1 VSAVR
6 PFKRKS
12 RVHRLLDSVV
22 DTLGVPDGVKSGVP
36 SKKPLTAGLIAAG
49 SLAGLTAA
57 SAHIS
62 ALRRHGT
69 GRG

>member
-1 VSAVR
+1 MAMR

-12 RVHRLLDSVV
+12 RVHRVLDSVA
-22 DTLGVPDGVKSGVP
+22 DSGVT

-57 SAHIS
+57 SARIS
-62 ALRRHGT
+62 SLRRQGT

>member
-1 VSAVR
+1 MR

-12 RVHRLLDSVV
+12 RADRILDSVAA
-22 DTLGVPDGVKSGVP
+22 
-36 SKKPLTAGLIAAG
+36 SKTPLKAGLVAAG

-57 SAHIS
+57 SARIS
-62 ALRRHGT
+62 ALRRQSA

>member
-1 VSAVR
+1 MR

-12 RVHRLLDSVV
+12 RVDRILDEI
-22 DTLGVPDGVKSGVP
+22 KAGVP
-36 SKKPLTAGLIAAG
+36 SKKPVKAGLVAAG

-57 SAHIS
+57 SARIS
-62 ALRRHGT
+62 ARRQDA

>member
-1 VSAVR
+1 MR

-12 RVHRLLDSVV
+12 RVDRILD
-22 DTLGVPDGVKSGVP
+22 GIKSGAP
-36 SKKPLTAGLIAAG
+36 ASKPVKAGLVAAG

-57 SAHIS
+57 SARVS
-62 ALRRHGT
+62 SLRRQAT

>member
-1 VSAVR
+1 MAMR

-12 RVHRLLDSVV
+12 RVHRVLDSVA
-22 DTLGVPDGVKSGVP
+22 DSGVAA
-36 SKKPLTAGLIAAG
+36 KKPLAGLIAAG

-57 SAHIS
+57 SARIS
-62 ALRRHGT
+62 SLRRQGP

>member
-1 VSAVR
+1 MR

-12 RVHRLLDSVV
+12 RVHRILDGVAETV
-22 DTLGVPDGVKSGVP
+22 DVPDAIKSGVP

-57 SAHIS
+57 SARIS

-69 GRG
+69 GGG

>member
-1 VSAVR
+1 VSAMQ

-12 RVHRLLDSVV
+12 RVDRILDSVAE
-22 DTLGVPDGVKSGVP
+22 TLDVPDGIKS
-36 SKKPLTAGLIAAG
+36 SKKPVKAGLIAAG

-57 SAHIS
+57 SARIS
-62 ALRRHGT
+62 AKRQRA